1 MQKVIKLIA
10 LKQALS
16 YIEKKAD
23 ETIQEYYDRLL
34 EIASELLND
43 KSSSVYND
51 SSFDPNS
58 IIM

>member
-34 EIASELLND
+34 EIASELVND
-43 KSSSVYND
+43 KCYSDYD

-58 IIM
+58 ILM